1 MSDPTP
7 EPSFEDIVK
16 RLEEIARLLE
26 SGQPKLE
33 EALRLFE
40 EGVRLSKLG
49 GKQLDQAEKRLEVLL
64 EGDKVG
70 TFTPGNGNEGE

>member
-1 MSDPTP
+1 MTDIQNA

-16 RLEEIARLLE
+16 RLEEIAQKLE
-26 SGQPKLE
+26 SGQPRLE

-49 GKQLDQAEKRLEVLL
+49 GKQLDAAERRLEVLL

-70 TFTPGNGNEGE
+70 PLAVPGNEGE

>member
-1 MSDPTP
+1 MTDAPNT

-16 RLEEIARLLE
+16 RLEEIAHTLE
-26 SGQPKLE
+26 SGQPRLE

-49 GKQLDQAEKRLEVLL
+49 GKQLDAAERRLEVLL

-70 TFTPGNGNEGE
+70 PFAPGGNEGE